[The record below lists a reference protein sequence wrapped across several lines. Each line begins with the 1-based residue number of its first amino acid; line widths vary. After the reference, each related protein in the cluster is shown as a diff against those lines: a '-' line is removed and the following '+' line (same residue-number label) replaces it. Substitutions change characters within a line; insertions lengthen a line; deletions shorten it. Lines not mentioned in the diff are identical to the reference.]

1 MNRIHLVHALA
12 LYASAS
18 TGGVLAA
25 LIWRMTFPM

>member
-18 TGGVLAA
+18 TGVLAA